1 MPLPETLS
9 VKNISFGPS
18 AFHLSQ
24 AKNQLLP
31 ARRGRMAHHG
41 WLEDPA
47 HAKKAC
53 LFVGLTDWRKTV
65 IHYTNSFTGICWQGS
80 IELKLNDTSGKDPSS
95 KPTKWLPSQLSL
107 QKITLRLLDLKEC
120 VPKAQLSITP

>member
-53 LFVGLTDWRKTV
+53 LFCWADRLEK
-65 IHYTNSFTGICWQGS
+65 NSHPLHKFFYRNM
-80 IELKLNDTSGKDPSS
+80 LA
-95 KPTKWLPSQLSL
+95 
-107 QKITLRLLDLKEC
+107 RLY
-120 VPKAQLSITP
+120 